1 MGYPHQ
7 QIEEAAQALWREQN
21 LFATREDAAGDK
33 FYCLSMFP
41 YPSGRLHMGHVRNY
55 TIGDMLSRYRRM
67 RGDNVLQPMGWDA
80 FGLPAENAAI
90 DNNIA
95 PHIWTQNN
103 INEMRTQLTR
113 LGLAVDWSR
122 ELATCDETYYV
133 WEQLLFTRLFKQ
145 GLVYK
150 KKATVNW
157 DPVDNTVLA
166 NEQVVDGCGWRS
178 GAPIERRNIPM
189 YFMAITKYADE
200 LLDELDTMDGFPD
213 SVKTMQRNWIGRSDG
228 VHVRFALEESDI
240 AGVADIPLE
249 FYSTRPDTIYG
260 VTFCAIAPEHPLAA
274 AVAKTDP
281 QLQAFIDECSKL
293 AVAEGALEKV
303 EKSGYRLP
311 MQALHPLEDRKI
323 PIYVANYIL
332 AQYGTGAIYGCPAHD
347 QRDLDFARSYGL
359 PVIPVI
365 SPDVN
370 ETPTITDTALL
381 DEGYLINSD
390 SFNGLHYKEAQK
402 QIIAKFES
410 LGVGKAQQAYRLRD
424 WGISRQRYWGCPVPI
439 VHCSACGDVPEKEEN
454 LPVRLPTDVKLD
466 GRGSPLSRME
476 SFVNCACPQCG
487 APAKRECDTM
497 DTFVESSW
505 YFARFASHDCA
516 GAIID
521 ERAHAWMPVSQ
532 YIGGIEHACL
542 HLLYARFFHKLM
554 RDAGLY
560 PKDKKYDEP
569 FARLLCQ
576 GMVLKDGAKMSKSK
590 GNTVDPQEL
599 IETYGADTARL
610 FMLFAA
616 PPERAL
622 EWSSDGVNG
631 CARFLTRLWE
641 IGQEFPQWLDAASEA
656 DEDDDDGG
664 NSNESEQVQAHRREY
679 NQILQKADYD
689 MERMRYNN
697 IPSAAMRLV
706 NLMVK
711 IRSERGVRGLLNEM
725 MSALLRLLAPAVP
738 HITQALWQQL
748 GYGSIIANAEWIKVE
763 ATQAQ
768 QNISLVV
775 QVNGKKRAQIVVPAN
790 ADKDAIIA
798 QALADEHVQKFV
810 TTTPRKTI
818 VVPNK
823 IVNIVV

>member
-1 MGYPHQ
+1 MGYPHRAVEQ
-7 QIEEAAQALWREQN
+7 DAQALWAARGEFTARE
-21 LFATREDAAGDK
+21 EDAGEK

-67 RGDNVLQPMGWDA
+67 CGDNVLQPMGWDA

-90 DNNIA
+90 DNNIP

-103 INEMRTQLTR
+103 IAEMRSQLVR

-122 ELATCDETYYV
+122 ELATCDASYYV
-133 WEQLLFTRLFKQ
+133 WEQLLFVRLFKQ

-150 KKATVNW
+150 KKSVVNW

-178 GAPIERRNIPM
+178 GAPIERRTIPM

-200 LLDELDTMDGFPD
+200 LLDELDNLPGFPE

-228 VHVRFALEESDI
+228 VLVRFAVEPCEI
-240 AGVADIPLE
+240 PGAAEIPLE

-260 VTFCAIAPEHPLAA
+260 VTFCAIAPEHPLATA
-274 AVAKTDP
+274 AAKTDP
-281 QLQAFIDECSKL
+281 ALQAFIDDCSKL
-293 AVAEGALEKV
+293 AVAEGALESV

-311 MQALHPLEDRKI
+311 MSARHPLEDRTI

-347 QRDLDFARSYGL
+347 QRDLDFARQYGL

-365 SPDVN
+365 APAADATPPD
-370 ETPTITDTALL
+370 ITDTALL
-381 DEGYLINSD
+381 DEGYLINSHA
-390 SFNGLHYKEAQK
+390 FNGLHYQEAQQ

-410 LGVGKAQQAYRLRD
+410 LGVGRGQRAYRLRD
-424 WGISRQRYWGCPVPI
+424 WGISRQRYWGCPIPI
-439 VHCSACGDVPEKEEN
+439 IHCDACGDVPEREEN
-454 LPVRLPTDVKLD
+454 LPVRLPTDVQLD
-466 GRGSPLSRME
+466 GRGSPLGRMDA
-476 SFVNCACPQCG
+476 FVNCTCPQCG
-487 APAKRECDTM
+487 QPARREVDTM

-505 YFARFASHDCA
+505 YFARFAAHDCTT
-516 GAIID
+516 AIID
-521 ERAHAWMPVSQ
+521 ERAHQWMPVAQ

-554 RDAGLY
+554 RDAGFY
-560 PKDKKYDEP
+560 PKDKRYDEP

-590 GNTVDPQEL
+590 GNTVDPQAL
-599 IETYGADTARL
+599 IDTYGADTARL

-616 PPERAL
+616 PPEHAL
-622 EWSSDGVNG
+622 EWSDNGVKG

-641 IGQEFPQWLDAASEA
+641 IGQDFPQWLAEASEPGA
-656 DEDDDDGG
+656 DG
-664 NSNESEQVQAHRREY
+664 ESDAVQQHRRTFGE
-679 NQILQKADYD
+679 ILQKANYD

-697 IPSAAMRLV
+697 IPSAAMRIA
-706 NLMVK
+706 NLLTK
-711 IRSERGVRGLLNEM
+711 IRSTAGVRALLNEM

-738 HITQALWQQL
+738 HITQALWTQL
-748 GYGSIIANAEWIKVE
+748 GYGELIATASWPHSEQA
-763 ATQAQ
+763 ATPQDQ
-768 QNISLVV
+768 KLVV
-775 QVNGKKRAQIVVPAN
+775 QVNGKKRAQITAPP
-790 ADKDAIIA
+790 DASEDEVLRI
-798 QALADEHVQKFV
+798 ALADDAVARFV
-810 TTTPRKTI
+810 TSPPIKTV

-823 IVNIVV
+823 IVNIVVKK